1 MKFIFKLL
9 ILSFIGIMSVHFAQ
23 ASEYSSIEKY
33 LDTFSRKIGLNG
45 NVLIT
50 HDDKIILSK
59 SYGMSDFKSK
69 TPLVYKSQFHVGSVT
84 KQFTAV
90 AVLKLIQEKRISLKD
105 KVSDLIPEF
114 ANTPWA
120 QEVTIKHLL
129 NHTSGIYEPNPLEGE
144 HKPHFSE
151 VGEVITYLKDKPS
164 ISQPGKLFLYSNNG
178 YLVLGYIIEKI
189 AQKSLAQYL
198 KDTFFEPLQM
208 NSTNLCSDHQ
218 KSSAPSLALPH
229 IYKDGGAI
237 DSVDKYYVDFPFSA
251 GGLIST
257 TEDLWKWN
265 KALYNGHII
274 NESLLQDF
282 VTPNLLGYGL
292 GITIETFANGDVIYK
307 HGGAIDGYHSLL
319 IYLPKQKVTICVLT
333 NVDYPSP
340 HRMEALMSNL
350 TMMIE

>member
-9 ILSFIGIMSVHFAQ
+9 ILSFMGIVFIYCAQ
-23 ASEYSSIEKY
+23 ASEYSAIDKY

-45 NVLIT
+45 SVLIA
-50 HDDKIILSK
+50 HDDKILFSK
-59 SYGMSDFKSK
+59 NYGLHDFKSK
-69 TPLVYKSQFHVGSVT
+69 IPIAHESQFHVGSVT
-84 KQFTAV
+84 KQFIGV
-90 AVLKLIQEKRISLKD
+90 AILNLVQEKKISLKD
-105 KVSDLIPEF
+105 NVSDLIPQFSE
-114 ANTPWA
+114 TPWA
-120 QEVTIKHLL
+120 QGVTIKSLL
-129 NHTSGIYEPNPLEGE
+129 NHTSGIYEPTPLESE
-144 HKPHFSE
+144 YKPHFSKVE
-151 VGEVITYLKDKPS
+151 EVIDYLKDKPS
-164 ISQPGKLFLYSNNG
+164 ISKPGKLFLYSNNG

-189 AQKSLAQYL
+189 TQKPSALYL
-198 KDTFFEPLQM
+198 KEIFFDPLRM
-208 NSTNLCSDHQ
+208 SSTCLCSDHR
-218 KSSAPSLALPH
+218 KISTSSLALPH
-229 IYKDGGAI
+229 TYKDGGLIKPI
-237 DSVDKYYVDFPFSA
+237 DKHYVDFPFSA

-257 TEDLWKWN
+257 TKDLWKWN

-274 NESLLQDF
+274 NKSLLKEF

-319 IYLPKQKVTICVLT
+319 IYLPKQQVTICVLT